1 MRKILLMMVG
11 IAAGVLSFA
20 GTGGRS
26 GYSLKEGGPGSV
38 NVNHS
43 GEISSADEYSTGGEV
58 SYSQAQEE
66 ADSSVAV
73 IAWFDK
79 RDTMTYWINEG
90 SWTVKDG
97 DTTKISGVSTKV
109 MLTVTDSTKKGYGIE
124 YKFLEFQN
132 DTVDGSPLGD
142 FQNRLV
148 ARLSD
153 KIAGTTIRFRTDE
166 YGRIKKYENLKEIKK
181 QARELFDSACEEM
194 MKLPVMDSLKSVGIN
209 LDAIL
214 KGVDIDPIVDG
225 YTEEIETLFNCH
237 GKEYKVGDYD
247 EHTDESQKAYASD
260 LHMSVNMDPETMEYE
275 ISSTVD
281 TKIPAKDLKDMMGA
295 LVEMV
300 SDKSLQE
307 DFDKEYD
314 KQVKEDAEVGTW
326 NYWRYFADGWPAE
339 VVSQTTIRLMGQSR
353 LKQKQ
358 IVWDYRS
365 VGNSR

>member
-1 MRKILLMMVG
+1 MKKVLLVVAG
-11 IAAGVLSFA
+11 IAVGVLSFA
-20 GTGGRS
+20 GTNWENSTDGRW
-26 GYSLKEGGPGSV
+26 
-38 NVNHS
+38 
-43 GEISSADEYSTGGEV
+43 T
-58 SYSQAQEE
+58 YSQTREE
-66 ADSSVAV
+66 NDSTVAV

-90 SWTVKDG
+90 SWIVKDG

-132 DTVDGSPLGD
+132 DTVENSPIGD
-142 FQNRLV
+142 FQSRLV
-148 ARLSD
+148 TRLSD

-181 QARELFDSACEEM
+181 QAKELFDSACDEM
-194 MKLPVMDSLKSVGIN
+194 MRLPVMDSLKSLGVN
-209 LDAIL
+209 LNAIL
-214 KGVDIDPIVDG
+214 KEVDIDPIVDG

-237 GKEYKVGDYD
+237 GNEYKAGDYD
-247 EHTDESQKAYASD
+247 EHTDESKNAYASD

-326 NYWRYFADGWPAE
+326 NYWQYFADGWPAE
-339 VVSQTTIRLMGQSR
+339 VISQTTIRLMGQSR

>member
-1 MRKILLMMVG
+1 MKKVLLVVAG

-20 GTGGRS
+20 GTIGGS
-26 GYSLKEGGPGSV
+26 
-38 NVNHS
+38 
-43 GEISSADEYSTGGEV
+43 EYSSEENSTGERK
-58 SYSQAQEE
+58 SYSQTREE
-66 ADSSVAV
+66 SDSTIAV

-79 RDTMTYWINEG
+79 RDTMVYWINEG

-109 MLTVTDSTKKGYGIE
+109 MLTVTDSTKKGYGVE
-124 YKFLEFQN
+124 YKFLEFRN
-132 DTVDGSPLGD
+132 DSLENSPLGE

-166 YGRIKKYENLKEIKK
+166 YGRVKKYENLKEIKK
-181 QARELFDSACEEM
+181 QAKELFDSACEEM
-194 MKLPVMDSLKSVGIN
+194 MRLPVMDSLKSIGVD

-225 YTEEIETLFNCH
+225 YTEEIEALFNCH
-237 GKEYKVGDYD
+237 GNEYKVGDYE
-247 EHTDESQKAYASD
+247 EHTDESKKAYASD
-260 LHMSVNMDPETMEYE
+260 CHMSVGFDPETMEYE
-275 ISSTVD
+275 ISSSVD
-281 TKIPAKDLKDMMGA
+281 TRIPAKDLKEMMGA

-314 KQVKEDAEVGTW
+314 NQVKEDAVVGTW
-326 NYWRYFADGWPAE
+326 NYWQYFADGWPAE
-339 VVSQTTIRLMGQSR
+339 VISQTAIRLMDHSR

>member
-1 MRKILLMMVG
+1 MIRKRLMLVAAG
-11 IAAGVLSFA
+11 IAAVALLSA
-20 GTGGRS
+20 GMKAS
-26 GYSLKEGGPGSV
+26 GMSLPEGTV
-38 NVNHS
+38 
-43 GEISSADEYSTGGEV
+43 A
-58 SYSQAQEE
+58 YSQTQEE
-66 ADSSVAV
+66 SDSTVAV

-97 DTTKISGVSTKV
+97 DTTKISGFSTKV
-109 MLTVTDSTKKGYGIE
+109 MVTVTDSTKKGYGIE

-132 DTVDGSPLGD
+132 DSVDDTTLSD

-153 KIAGTTIRFRTDE
+153 KIAGTTIKFRTDE
-166 YGRIKKYENLKEIKK
+166 YGRVKKYENLKEIKK
-181 QARELFDSACEEM
+181 QAKELFDSACEEM
-194 MKLPVMDSLKSVGIN
+194 MRLPVMDSLKSLGVN
-209 LDAIL
+209 LEAIL
-214 KGVDIDPIVDG
+214 KGVDIDSMVDG

-237 GKEYKVGDYD
+237 GNEYKAGDYD
-247 EHTDESQKAYASD
+247 EHTDESKNAYAAD
-260 LHMSVNMDPETMEYE
+260 YHMSVNMDPDTMEYE

-295 LVEMV
+295 IVGLV
-300 SDKSLQE
+300 SDKSLHE

-314 KQVKEDAEVGTW
+314 KQVKEDAVVGTW
-326 NYWRYFADGWPAE
+326 NYWQYFADGWPAE
-339 VVSQTTIRLMGQSR
+339 VISQTTIRLMGQSR